1 ADVEEPEP
9 FSHAEVA
16 HQGRR
21 EDLAGLGVAAGA
33 RGELDAGTEEVPVV
47 LDGLARAEADAD
59 VERGVFLVL
68 VVHGEL
74 LLGIDRALDG
84 AAGLGERGPDAVA
97 GMLLLLFPPCP
108 KRPADR
114 GVVAAPEHPLAR
126 L

>member
-47 LDGLARAEADAD
+47 LDGLAGAEADAD

-84 AAGLGERGPDAVA
+84 AAGLGKRGQYAVGRVLHLAAAAGANRPPDDLALSA
-97 GMLLLLFPPCP
+97 QGGQLLL
-108 KRPADR
+108 
-114 GVVAAPEHPLAR
+114 
-126 L
+126 